1 MVQFLYKNRYILTIA
16 LLFIIF
22 IIFSGVRECSFK
34 REVGELKST
43 ILKKDSLVKVREGEF
58 TKLVNDTKSKKEL
71 DREVKNEVPKTYE
84 DIKKSKEKIISHT
97 KIKLV
102 PVSKTIVDTVYID
115 SSGTKKFTSFYPE
128 KNNYFIKNF
137 TTIINNEAKTEWSF
151 TPLKVNIVVTEQKD
165 GMYRARLS
173 GPEWIQAEEVTI
185 NSLPLSPVTERK
197 FKFLLGASGGY
208 DFNTRTLPLG
218 VYTGF
223 RVKNKILILNGQTN
237 KVVTIGYIQ
246 EF

>member
-1 MVQFLYKNRYILTIA
+1 MIHFLYKNRYNLTIA

-22 IIFSGVRECSFK
+22 IIFSGVRERSFNA
-34 REVGELKST
+34 EVDELKNT

-71 DREVKNEVPKTYE
+71 DREVKGETPKTYE

-185 NSLPLSPVTERK
+185 NSLPLNPVTERK